1 MKRNHNIVY
10 LLLSKCCTN
19 IAYIYF
25 KMLIVFVVN
34 YFIFFRYRM
43 KLKQQ
48 KVKRRNVQKPKKET
62 RLNKKS
68 EFLPQPLR
76 GDGELEYEHL
86 KKVLE
91 V

>member
-1 MKRNHNIVY
+1 
-10 LLLSKCCTN
+10 
-19 IAYIYF
+19 
-25 KMLIVFVVN
+25 
-34 YFIFFRYRM
+34 M